1 MATPAFLGV
10 HVLLAED
17 PLICEGSRL
26 TLKTSVPHQPLPHS
40 ADDSTD
46 AWRGAE
52 SCLRTHKALQATEL
66 KSTRAP
72 WGQALLAA
80 PLLPQGQRLLRLCE
94 AGPQKEGTER
104 PFFSSLFPAPEVC
117 THAREERLCQREA
130 VFQPGYWRGPFGK
143 AAHGSEFSP
152 G

>member
-26 TLKTSVPHQPLPHS
+26 TLKTSVPHQPLPHF

-66 KSTRAP
+66 KSTRGPVGPGSAS
-72 WGQALLAA
+72 QALLAA

-94 AGPQKEGTER
+94 AGPQKEGTEAI
-104 PFFSSLFPAPEVC
+104 FQQSLPC
-117 THAREERLCQREA
+117 S
-130 VFQPGYWRGPFGK
+130 RGVYPCMRGK
-143 AAHGSEFSP
+143 AVSEGGGVP
-152 G
+152 AWLLERAIWKGCPWE

>member
-26 TLKTSVPHQPLPHS
+26 TLKTSVPHQPLPHF

-52 SCLRTHKALQATEL
+52 SCLRTHKALQTTEL
-66 KSTRAP
+66 IP
-72 WGQALLAA
+72 P

-94 AGPQKEGTER
+94 VGPQKEGTER